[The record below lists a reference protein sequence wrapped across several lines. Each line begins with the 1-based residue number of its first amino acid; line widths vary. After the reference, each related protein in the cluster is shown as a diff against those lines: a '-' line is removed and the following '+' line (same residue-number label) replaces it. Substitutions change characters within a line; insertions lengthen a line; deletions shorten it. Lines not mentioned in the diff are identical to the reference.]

1 MDAKDEDENEEDAS
15 TTYMNDNKTT
25 SSAQWERKKDGND
38 DDDEKIAGISRP
50 RRRVRVVVVVVVSI
64 IDISFSDFLWG
75 LDDVFLSF
83 FAKTRRER
91 ASDGKTVLQMWAVC
105 VVAIDSIIK
114 RARVQSSKHDDDD
127 ATFQSRKNNARLV
140 FLSPFRFFFFFIL
153 TNIQPRRTQRI
164 KPNRRK
170 STLTFRLR
178 SYCSFQTRN
187 LGFVRS
193 QRLVCRWI
201 WTLTWTRRTP
211 GSSSL
216 LASL

>member
-1 MDAKDEDENEEDAS
+1 
-15 TTYMNDNKTT
+15 MNDNKTT
-25 SSAQWERKKDGND
+25 SSAQWERKKDGGD
-38 DDDEKIAGISRP
+38 DDDEKIARISRP
-50 RRRVRVVVVVVVSI
+50 RRRVRVVVVVSI
-64 IDISFSDFLWG
+64 IDISFTYFLWG
-75 LDDVFLSF
+75 LDDVFCGRSSR
-83 FAKTRRER
+83 KRER
-91 ASDGKTVLQMWAVC
+91 ASDGKTVLRMWAVC

-170 STLTFRLR
+170 SILTFRLR

>member
-1 MDAKDEDENEEDAS
+1 MMLMMRRSQEYLVLADEFVLLLLLLLLFPSS
-15 TTYMNDNKTT
+15 T
-25 SSAQWERKKDGND
+25 SLS
-38 DDDEKIAGISRP
+38 P
-50 RRRVRVVVVVVVSI
+50 L
-64 IDISFSDFLWG
+64 FFLRFG
-75 LDDVFLSF
+75 DDVFCGRSSR
-83 FAKTRRER
+83 KRER
-91 ASDGKTVLQMWAVC
+91 ASDGKTVLRMWAVC

-140 FLSPFRFFFFFIL
+140 FLSPFRFFFFIL
-153 TNIQPRRTQRI
+153 TNIQPRRRQRI

-170 STLTFRLR
+170 SILTFRLR

>member
-1 MDAKDEDENEEDAS
+1 MMMRRSHEYLVLADEFVLLLLFPSS
-15 TTYMNDNKTT
+15 TSLSPIFCEVWTT
-25 SSAQWERKKDGND
+25 SF
-38 DDDEKIAGISRP
+38 
-50 RRRVRVVVVVVVSI
+50 VVV
-64 IDISFSDFLWG
+64 L
-75 LDDVFLSF
+75 
-83 FAKTRRER
+83 RENASR
-91 ASDGKTVLQMWAVC
+91 ASDGKTVLKMWAVC

-170 STLTFRLR
+170 SILTFRLR

>member
-1 MDAKDEDENEEDAS
+1 MRKEKRWWWWWWWEDRTNIS
-15 TTYMNDNKTT
+15 SSQT
-25 SSAQWERKKDGND
+25 SSCCCCCFHHRHLFHLFFVRFG
-38 DDDEKIAGISRP
+38 
-50 RRRVRVVVVVVVSI
+50 RRL
-64 IDISFSDFLWG
+64 LW
-75 LDDVFLSF
+75 SF

-170 STLTFRLR
+170 SILTFRLR

-201 WTLTWTRRTP
+201 WTLTWMRRTP

>member
-1 MDAKDEDENEEDAS
+1 MRKEKRWWWWWWWWWEDRTNISSSQTSSCCCCCCCCCFHHRHLIFCEVW
-15 TTYMNDNKTT
+15 TT
-25 SSAQWERKKDGND
+25 SVSSSRK
-38 DDDEKIAGISRP
+38 
-50 RRRVRVVVVVVVSI
+50 
-64 IDISFSDFLWG
+64 
-75 LDDVFLSF
+75 
-83 FAKTRRER
+83 RER

-201 WTLTWTRRTP
+201 WTLTWTHRTP

>member
-1 MDAKDEDENEEDAS
+1 MKMKKMLQRHIWMTTKRRVVRTEKGKKMVMMLMMRRSHEYLVLADEFVLLLLLLLFPSS
-15 TTYMNDNKTT
+15 TSLSPIFCEVWTT
-25 SSAQWERKKDGND
+25 SVSSSRK
-38 DDDEKIAGISRP
+38 
-50 RRRVRVVVVVVVSI
+50 
-64 IDISFSDFLWG
+64 
-75 LDDVFLSF
+75 
-83 FAKTRRER
+83 RER

-201 WTLTWTRRTP
+201 WTLTWTHRTP